1 MRALV
6 LACRRLSSC
15 FVFTW
20 PSFSVCVWRERE
32 WEFPGISSYNDT
44 NTIGQEPTLMIS
56 INCNYFFRGSI
67 TQYSNAEFR
76 DSTYEFEGDTNIQ
89 FIHWPPR
96 NFLRKFWILF
106 TIWFIHIQTHLMDW
120 LSPDWLEGNS
130 TVHLRENSKE
140 GEGRMRL
147 TQKAKSSNRN
157 YERGVTSHCATHHQ
171 GYHSHHNLCKWH
183 SMEFFVVQNL

>member
-56 INCNYFFRGSI
+56 INSNYFFRGSI

-96 NFLRKFWILF
+96 NFLRKLWILF

-120 LSPDWLEGNS
+120 FSPDWLEGKS

-140 GEGRMRL
+140 GCMRL
-147 TQKAKSSNRN
+147 TQKAKSSNRTM
-157 YERGVTSHCATHHQ
+157 RG
-171 GYHSHHNLCKWH
+171 
-183 SMEFFVVQNL
+183 E